1 MSKCCNSIKA
11 FYGVDR
17 STVVYSNWWKELDI
31 TVHECLYTQV
41 PMSYI
46 IDVGCWSWV
55 VAERDRIDAD
65 VTRIIDKRKHEWRL
79 TLKRQALGTFDFS
92 KDRAMLVLKE
102 TRLVGDEFGTNE
114 SAANWLEFKR
124 VFNSIDVIKSK
135 VAKYRSS
142 NTLVWTRAYA
152 PIWVVVYTDDYKMK
166 AWKAICMNSEEDK
179 SWRRGRNSEEE
190 KSRGRLRGRE
200 IMR

>member
-1 MSKCCNSIKA
+1 M
-11 FYGVDR
+11 
-17 STVVYSNWWKELDI
+17 
-31 TVHECLYTQV
+31 
-41 PMSYI
+41 
-46 IDVGCWSWV
+46 
-55 VAERDRIDAD
+55 AERDRIDAD

-142 NTLVWTRAYA
+142 NTLV
-152 PIWVVVYTDDYKMK
+152 
-166 AWKAICMNSEEDK
+166 
-179 SWRRGRNSEEE
+179 
-190 KSRGRLRGRE
+190 
-200 IMR
+200 